1 MSDEI
6 LLLDVGNTRLKWAWQ
21 SGETFLPGSELVHAG
36 RLGIDQLTQIGRH
49 HSPTRVV
56 AVCVAGDSVAES
68 LRIQV
73 QREFGK
79 QVEFVT
85 AATEVGGIRNA
96 YKQPAQLGSDRW
108 AALIAAHQR
117 RPGYLCVIDA
127 GSALTLDLVRPDGQ
141 HLGGYILPGL
151 AMLQN
156 CLLERTAIP
165 LPPGSVN
172 FASGTQPGNS
182 TRSCIANG
190 ALQAACG
197 LIERTVL
204 QLEQQGNETVQCV
217 LTGGDSQS
225 LAAVLSIPYEI
236 EPDLVLMGLAQIVRS
251 RTVTV

>member
-21 SGETFLPGSELVHAG
+21 SGEVFLPGGELVHAG
-36 RLGIDQLTQIGRH
+36 ELGIDQLTQINQR
-49 HSPTRVV
+49 HSPTQVV
-56 AVCVAGDSVAES
+56 AVCVAGDNVAES

-85 AATEVGGIRNA
+85 AATEVAGIHNF
-96 YKQPAQLGSDRW
+96 YEQPTQLGSDRW

-117 RPGYLCVIDA
+117 WPGYLCVIDA
-127 GSALTLDLVRPDGQ
+127 GSALTLDLIGPDGLHQ
-141 HLGGYILPGL
+141 GGYILPGL
-151 AMLQN
+151 DMMQS

-165 LPPGSVN
+165 ISPGSVSL
-172 FASGTQPGNS
+172 ASSTQPGNS

-190 ALQAACG
+190 ALQAVCG

-204 QLEQQGNETVQCV
+204 QLEQQGKETVQCI
-217 LTGGDSQS
+217 LTGGDSHS
-225 LAAVLSIPYEI
+225 LAAALSIPSEV
-236 EPDLVLMGLAQIVRS
+236 EPNLVLMGLAQIVRS

>member
-1 MSDEI
+1 
-6 LLLDVGNTRLKWAWQ
+6 
-21 SGETFLPGSELVHAG
+21 
-36 RLGIDQLTQIGRH
+36 
-49 HSPTRVV
+49 
-56 AVCVAGDSVAES
+56 VAES
-68 LRIQV
+68 LRIQL

-79 QVEFVT
+79 EVEYVT
-85 AATEVGGIRNA
+85 ATTEVAGIRNA
-96 YKQPAQLGSDRW
+96 YEQAAQLGSDRW
-108 AALIAAHQR
+108 AALVAAHQR
-117 RPGYLCVIDA
+117 WPGYLCVIDA
-127 GSALTLDLVRPDGQ
+127 GSALTLDLIGPNGQ

-151 AMLQN
+151 DMMQS

-165 LPPGSVN
+165 LSPDSVSL
-172 FASGTQPGNS
+172 ASSTQLGNS
-182 TRSCIANG
+182 TRSCLANG

-225 LAAVLSIPYEI
+225 LAAALSIPYKI

>member
-21 SGETFLPGSELVHAG
+21 SGETFLPGGELVHAG
-36 RLGIDQLTQIGRH
+36 QLGIEQLTQISPH
-49 HSPTRVV
+49 HSPTQVV
-56 AVCVAGDSVAES
+56 AVCVAGDNVAES
-68 LRIQV
+68 LRIHV
-73 QREFGK
+73 QSEFGK
-79 QVEFVT
+79 EVEFVT
-85 AATEVGGIRNA
+85 AATEVAGIRNA
-96 YKQPAQLGSDRW
+96 YKQPSQLGGDRW

-117 RPGYLCVIDA
+117 WPGYLCVVDA

-151 AMLQN
+151 AMIQN

-165 LPPGSVN
+165 LSPGSV
-172 FASGTQPGNS
+172 SLDTSTQPGNS

-190 ALQAACG
+190 TIQAACG

-204 QLEQQGNETVQCV
+204 QLEQQGKETVQCV
-217 LTGGDSQS
+217 LTGGDSHS
-225 LAAVLSIPYEI
+225 LVAALSIPCEV